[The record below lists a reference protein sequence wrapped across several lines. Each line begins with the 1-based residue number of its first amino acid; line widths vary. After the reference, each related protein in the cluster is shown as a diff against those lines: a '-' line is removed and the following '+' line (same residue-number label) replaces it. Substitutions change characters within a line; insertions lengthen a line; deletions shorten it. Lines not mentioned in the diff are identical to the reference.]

1 MDRYARVSIEC
12 GSSVVKRA
20 VALYSSSRS
29 RDRLTL
35 LEYCCGLDAIMGNAP
50 VRRAYSY
57 EMWTTT
63 SRTRLAVTAA
73 AALWMTGCSQAA
85 SPVARAAS
93 VEQAQCGDA
102 TSVPEDLAILRDTT
116 VLSIEPTYVVDTCW
130 GTWQVSGTKLL
141 MSPPQGV
148 PPERLARV
156 LRCHGARAL
165 LRRADASMVDDPYW
179 SPDGWVDIE
188 ATSVEG
194 RLAVLLRA
202 DTVQKNIHLLR
213 RATAFAA
220 LHRLATT
227 NTQ

>member
-1 MDRYARVSIEC
+1 
-12 GSSVVKRA
+12 
-20 VALYSSSRS
+20 
-29 RDRLTL
+29 
-35 LEYCCGLDAIMGNAP
+35 
-50 VRRAYSY
+50 
-57 EMWTTT
+57 MWTTT
-63 SRTRLAVTAA
+63 SMARLAVIAA
-73 AALWMTGCSQAA
+73 AAVGMTGCSQAA

-102 TSVPEDLAILRDTT
+102 ASVPEDLAILADTT

-148 PPERLARV
+148 SPERLARV

-165 LRRADASMVDDPYW
+165 LGRYDASMVADPYW

-188 ATSVEG
+188 ATAVAG

-202 DTVQKNIHLLR
+202 DTVPKNIRLLR

-220 LHRLATT
+220 LHRPAS
-227 NTQ
+227 NAP